1 MCDSAR
7 LDSLEAFFFFLRADA
22 ASKGLAFA
30 PSTFVLDPIMR
41 FCAYLRLNEL
51 LLNAGWP
58 KAARAVPMLLF
69 RRLSIRLGFSVP
81 LNVFGPGLAIVHYGL
96 LVVSPNARIG
106 PNCRVHAGVNIGG
119 AAGMATGTT
128 PVSSAPKIGANCYLG
143 PGAKI
148 FGAIEIGDRCVVGAN
163 AVVNRNFP
171 EPDSVLVGVPAR
183 RISGKGSAGM
193 LNPNPLA
200 DERIRQ

>member
-1 MCDSAR
+1 MRDSAQV
-7 LDSLEAFFFFLRADA
+7 DSLATFVFFLRADA

-41 FCAYLRLNEL
+41 FCAYLRLNEW

-58 KAARAVPMLLF
+58 KAARTIPLLLF
-69 RRLSIRLGFSVP
+69 RRLGIRLGFSVP

-96 LVVSPNARIG
+96 LVVSPNARVG
-106 PNCRVHAGVNIGG
+106 PNCRIHAGVNIGG
-119 AAGMATGTT
+119 AAGMATGGA
-128 PVSSAPKIGANCYLG
+128 PVPPAPKIGANCYLG

-148 FGAIEIGDRCVVGAN
+148 FGPIEIGDRCVIGAN
-163 AVVNRNFP
+163 AVVNRSFP

-193 LNPNPLA
+193 LVPSPLA
-200 DERIRQ
+200 DERVGQ